1 MPWRR
6 GAPGEPGG
14 VERYRRLLTVP
25 GLRTTLVLGLLVK
38 LPVIAIPM
46 VLSLQV
52 SLGLGRSLSSA
63 GVVTGAWMLGVMAG
77 APLVGWA
84 VDRAGLRPVLVLSAA
99 AQAVFW
105 AVAAGLSHP
114 ALVAGALVSGVLLVP
129 GSTVTRFVI
138 SADVP
143 PEHQQAGFALDA
155 VTSQLSYLAGPA
167 LGAVLATQ
175 TSTTT
180 AAWGLGCVLVL
191 GLATFAVRARAGEAV
206 PDTADGGP
214 GTRASAPGTAPAT
227 GKTELVA
234 RLLPM
239 LICGFAAGLVSSGF
253 ELSLLGVMREQGEVH
268 WVGLLITAC
277 GVYAV
282 AGGVLYGALPATL
295 SPVAPVLLLG
305 LATVPLGLVPDW
317 RFLLAAVLPA
327 AMLSAASF
335 AATATACGRLATAHT
350 RGRTVGLYGAVVAG
364 GNAAGAPLAGLTGA
378 AGGPATGF
386 LAVGSTAIVLALL
399 AWLLRFTRV
408 SSLRPLVSQEG

>member
-1 MPWRR
+1 
-6 GAPGEPGG
+6 
-14 VERYRRLLTVP
+14 VERYRRLLRVP

-52 SLGLGRSLSSA
+52 SLGLGRSLGSA
-63 GVVTGAWMLGVMAG
+63 GLVTGAWMLGVMAG
-77 APLVGWA
+77 APVVGWA

-105 AVAAGLSHP
+105 TVAAGLSHP
-114 ALVAGALVSGVLLVP
+114 ALVAGAMVSGVLLVP
-129 GSTVTRFVI
+129 GSTVTRLVI

-180 AAWGLGCVLVL
+180 AAWSLGCVLVL
-191 GLATFAVRARAGEAV
+191 GLATFAVRAPADESEV
-206 PDTADGGP
+206 PDAADGGP
-214 GTRASAPGTAPAT
+214 DSRASAPEPAPPA
-227 GKTELVA
+227 GKAELVV

-239 LICGFAAGLVSSGF
+239 LICGFAAGMVSSGF

-282 AGGVLYGALPATL
+282 AGGVLYGALPVTL

-335 AATATACGRLATAHT
+335 AATATACGRLATART

-364 GNAAGAPLAGLTGA
+364 GNAAGAPLAGLTGG
-378 AGGPATGF
+378 AGGPAAGF

-399 AWLLRFTRV
+399 AWLLRFTRL
-408 SSLRPLVSQEG
+408 SSVRPLVSQEG